1 MKPLKKF
8 AASALA
14 VLAAVIAARAQ
25 ALSAADEIPEGY
37 VQLEYLKG
45 DGLAYI
51 DLGVKFTQDDTV
63 VFETEIPEIT
73 YMMIYGS
80 RTGWA
85 KYDSH
90 ICGVNPESV
99 EGFNMD
105 FCYETGVR
113 LNIPV
118 TDCPGLIGHHLVVT
132 NGAAFRSVYDRDANR
147 TYEQTT
153 VVNRTFTTPGNIY
166 LFESSVNSWGRK
178 KFTGKIFSFTVF
190 RNGEAWMRLVPCL
203 RTSDGQLGFL
213 DLASNDKRFYTN
225 AGTGFFIADSDYA
238 SFDVAPIGSCCPLPD
253 GAVPPLRV
261 TDKKTGALLVKDVDY
276 TVLRFVA
283 AASGQKSAVYVYG
296 KGAHSGFVTATFD
309 VVNVV
314 FVDSK
319 AQGSANGTSWENAF
333 TSLTDAIPKGSAAGT
348 EIWVATNHVPSAAY
362 QTTKLTIS
370 NGLTVRG
377 GFVGNELSTGERP
390 AGLMSKWDGRHELGG
405 LWVGDLVGTLLFER
419 FQFTRCTGRAL
430 KCECVRGKW
439 GVVDCRDCVFSQN
452 GYEKPTGGGF
462 CILMGEAGEIRLTR
476 CLLEDN
482 VLKNQ
487 AGTDMSGIIKAS
499 TSDKNG
505 VNHLLMTDCVIRR
518 NGVAAADVETASNW
532 KVSWALVNFDLSGVG
547 SSIKAIGCRF
557 EDNHVRGPKGFI
569 YSPGSLVF
577 SNCVWTGNEEYGAN
591 AAETGGIRAAKSSE
605 KTSLVVENCTF
616 GYNVSCTTTGSATL
630 NIVTSDLKVRN
641 SIFYGNVT
649 PSGASASPDV
659 WLADAA
665 STADID
671 WTLMSDVVSNRVKGV
686 AGSTI
691 VPRENNLV
699 GDPRFVT
706 TRTEFNAIVNGTS
719 SGFVHTDPAAIAAIN
734 CHLRG
739 GEYVDEE
746 SGEKLKYPRRSPAID
761 AGDPSREYGL
771 EPEPN
776 GKRLNLGAYGNTPWA
791 TTTLRPGM
799 ALLLK

>member
-1 MKPLKKF
+1 MKQPKKLLAF
-8 AASALA
+8 ALA
-14 VLAAVIAARAQ
+14 VMTTVIVVNAQ
-25 ALSAADEIPEGY
+25 VLFAADEIPEGY
-37 VQLEYLKG
+37 MQLEYLKG

-51 DLGVKFTQDDTV
+51 DLGVPFTQDDTV

-166 LFESSVNSWGRK
+166 LFESSVNSWSRK

-203 RTSDGQLGFL
+203 RTSDVQVGFL
-213 DLASNDKRFYTN
+213 DLASEDKRFYTN
-225 AGTGFFIADSDYA
+225 AGTGFFLFNEVEAN
-238 SFDVAPIGSCCPLPD
+238 FNVAPIGSCRPLPD
-253 GAVPPLRV
+253 GVLPPLRV
-261 TDKKTGALLVKDVDY
+261 MDKKTGALLVKDVDY
-276 TVLRFVA
+276 TVLCLGA
-283 AASGQKSAVYVYG
+283 AAPGQKGSVNVYG
-296 KGAHSGFVTATFD
+296 KGAHSGFVTASFD

-319 AQGSANGTSWENAF
+319 AQGTADGSSWENAF
-333 TSLTDAIPKGSAAGT
+333 TSLTDAIPTGSAAGT
-348 EIWVATNHVPSAAY
+348 EVWVATNHAPSAAY
-362 QTTKLTIS
+362 QTAKLTIS

-377 GFVGNELSTGERP
+377 GFVGNELSSGERP
-390 AGLMSKWDGRHELGG
+390 AGLVSKWDGRHTRGG
-405 LWVGDLVGTLLFER
+405 LWVGLKGTLLFER

-430 KCECVRGKW
+430 KCETSGT
-439 GVVDCRDCVFSQN
+439 GVVDCRDCIFSQN
-452 GYEKPTGGGF
+452 GYEDPRDDGF
-462 CILMGEAGEIRLTR
+462 CILMGEPGEIRLTR

-482 VLKNQ
+482 VLKKQ
-487 AGTDMSGIIKAS
+487 DTKTAMCGIIKSS
-499 TSDKNG
+499 TSTKNG
-505 VNHLLMTDCVIRR
+505 INNLLMTDCVIRR
-518 NGVAAADVETASNW
+518 NGLAAADVETASNQT
-532 KVSWALVNFDLSGVG
+532 VSWALVDFSLSGVR

-569 YSPGSLVF
+569 YSPGYIVF
-577 SNCVWTGNEEYGAN
+577 SNCVWTGNEEYGAPT
-591 AAETGGIRAAKSSE
+591 AGTGGIYAAVKGSS
-605 KTSLVVENCTF
+605 SVVVENCTF
-616 GYNVSCTTTGSATL
+616 GYNVSCTTTGSAIFNL
-630 NIVTSDLKVRN
+630 VTSNLRVKN

-649 PSGASASPDV
+649 PSGASASLDA

-671 WTLMSDVVSNRVKGV
+671 WTLMSDAVSNRVKGV

-706 TRTEFNAIVNGTS
+706 TRKAFDALVNGTS
-719 SGFVHTDPAAIAAIN
+719 SGFVHSAPAAIAAIN

-746 SGEKLKYPRRSPAID
+746 SGEKLKFPRRSPAID

-791 TTTLRPGM
+791 TTTAPRQGTV
-799 ALLLK
+799 LLLK

>member
-14 VLAAVIAARAQ
+14 VLAVVIAVNAQ

-51 DLGVKFTQDDTV
+51 DLGVPFTQDDTV

-73 YMMIYGS
+73 YMMICGS

-190 RNGEAWMRLVPCL
+190 RNGDAWMRLVPCL
-203 RTSDGQLGFL
+203 RTNDGQLGFL

-333 TSLTDAIPKGSAAGT
+333 TSLTDAIPAGSAAGT

-362 QTTKLTIS
+362 QTAKLTIS

-377 GFVGNELSTGERP
+377 GFVGHELSTDERP
-390 AGLMSKWDGRHELGG
+390 AGLVSKWDGRHELGG
-405 LWVGDLVGTLLFER
+405 LWVGLAGTLLFER

-430 KCECVRGKW
+430 KCSAGTKA
-439 GVVDCRDCVFSQN
+439 VVDCRDCIFSQN
-452 GYEKPTGGGF
+452 GYEDPRDDGF
-462 CILMGEAGEIRLTR
+462 CMLMEQSGEIWLTR

-482 VLKNQ
+482 VLKKQ
-487 AGTDMSGIIKAS
+487 DTKKAMCGIIKS
-499 TSDKNG
+499 SVNG
-505 VNHLLMTDCVIRR
+505 NHHLLMTDCVIRR
-518 NGVAAADVETASNW
+518 NGLAAADVETASNQT
-532 KVSWALVNFDLSGVG
+532 VSWALVDFSFSGVG

-569 YSPGSLVF
+569 YSPGYIVF
-577 SNCVWTGNEEYGAN
+577 SNCVWTGNEEYGAPT
-591 AAETGGIRAAKSSE
+591 AGTGGIYAAVKGSS
-605 KTSLVVENCTF
+605 SVVVENCTF
-616 GYNVSCTTTGSATL
+616 GYNVSCTTTGSAIFNL
-630 NIVTSDLKVRN
+630 VTSNLRVKN

-659 WLADAA
+659 WLADAV

-671 WTLMSDVVSNRVKGV
+671 WTLMSDAVSNRVKGV
-686 AGSTI
+686 AGSTV
-691 VPRENNLV
+691 VPRDNNLV

-706 TRTEFNAIVNGTS
+706 SRKAFDALVNETS
-719 SGFVHTDPAAIAAIN
+719 SGFVHSNPAAIAEIN

-746 SGEKLKYPRRSPAID
+746 SGEKLKFPRRSPAID

-791 TTTLRPGM
+791 TTTPPPGLM
-799 ALLLK
+799 LLLK

>member
-1 MKPLKKF
+1 MKLMKKF
-8 AASALA
+8 AASALS
-14 VLAAVIAARAQ
+14 VLAAVIAVNAQ
-25 ALSAADEIPEGY
+25 ALPAAEDIPEGY

-51 DLGVKFTQDDTV
+51 DLGVPFTQDDTV

-73 YMMIYGS
+73 HMMIYGS
-80 RTGWA
+80 RTGFD
-85 KYDSH
+85 KYDAH
-90 ICGVNPESV
+90 ICGVNPDRV

-105 FCYETGVR
+105 FCHADDSR

-118 TDCPGLIGHHLVVT
+118 TDCPALIGHHLVVT

-153 VVNRTFTTPGNIY
+153 VIDRAFKTPGNIY
-166 LFESSVNSWGRK
+166 LFESSVNSWSKK

-190 RNGEAWMRLVPCL
+190 RNGDAWMRLVPCL

-213 DLASNDKRFYTN
+213 DLASEDKRFHTN
-225 AGTGFFIADSDYA
+225 AGTGFFAAEFDNA
-238 SFDVAPIGSCCPLPD
+238 SFDVAPIGSCRPLPD
-253 GAVPPLRV
+253 GVLPPLHV

-276 TVLRFVA
+276 TALRVGA
-283 AASGQKSAVYVYG
+283 AVPGQKASVCVCG
-296 KGAHSGFVTATFD
+296 KGAHSGIIIATFD

-314 FVDSK
+314 LVDSK
-319 AQGSANGTSWENAF
+319 AQGTADGTSWENAF
-333 TSLTDAIPKGSAAGT
+333 TSLTDAIPSGSVAGT

-370 NGLTVRG
+370 NGLTIRG
-377 GFVGNELSTGERP
+377 GFVGNELRADERP
-390 AGLMSKWDGRHELGG
+390 AGLVSKWDGRHERGG
-405 LWVGDLVGTLLFER
+405 LWVGLTGTLLFER

-430 KCECVRGKW
+430 KCENSGT
-439 GVVDCRDCVFSQN
+439 GVVDCRDCIFSQN
-452 GYEKPTGGGF
+452 GYEDPRDDGF
-462 CILMGEAGEIRLTR
+462 CILMGEPGEIRLTR

-482 VLKNQ
+482 VLKKQ
-487 AGTDMSGIIKAS
+487 DTKTAMCGIIKSS
-499 TSDKNG
+499 TSSKKGIN
-505 VNHLLMTDCVIRR
+505 NLLMTDCVIRR
-518 NGVAAADVETASNW
+518 NGLAAADVETASNQT
-532 KVSWALVNFDLSGVG
+532 VSWALVDFSLSGVG

-569 YSPGSLVF
+569 YSPGYIVF
-577 SNCVWTGNEEYGAN
+577 SNCVWTGNEEYGAPT
-591 AAETGGIRAAKSSE
+591 AETGGIRASAKGSS
-605 KTSLVVENCTF
+605 SVVVENCTF
-616 GYNVSCTTTGSATL
+616 GYNVSCSTTGSAIFNL
-630 NIVTSDLKVRN
+630 VTSNLRVKN

-659 WLADAA
+659 WLADAV

-686 AGSTI
+686 AGSAI
-691 VPRENNLV
+691 VPRENNIV

-706 TRTEFNAIVNGTS
+706 TRKEFDTIVNGTS
-719 SGFVHTDPAAIAAIN
+719 SGFVHSDPAAIAAIN

-746 SGEKLKYPRRSPAID
+746 SGEKLKFPRRSPAID

-791 TTTLRPGM
+791 TTTPPPGLM
-799 ALLLK
+799 LLLK